1 MFIVTLTRKG
11 GSMRLFSLISLF
23 IFFCSTSA
31 GRTLDDILHHLDD
44 LYRSRSSRGVV
55 RMVITT
61 PHWEREL
68 EMRVWTRG
76 EELTLIKIT
85 APAREKGMGTLKAG
99 REMWNYLPAVN
110 KVIKIPPSMM
120 MGSWMGS
127 DFKNDD
133 LVKEYRFVE
142 DYTFEWVTAPEEEG
156 ANIVIQG
163 IPKPGRPIVWG
174 SVRVTL
180 RKNDLMP
187 VSYLYYD
194 QSGVP
199 VREMTFSRYKT
210 FSGRLL
216 PSVTELK
223 PLNKDGQKT
232 TLIYEEL
239 SLDVDV
245 PESLFSLRELRR
257 AL

>member
-1 MFIVTLTRKG
+1 
-11 GSMRLFSLISLF
+11 MRFLSLF
-23 IFFCSTSA
+23 FLIVLFCTTA
-31 GRTLDDILHHLDD
+31 AARTLEDILHHLDD

-142 DYTFEWVTAPEEEG
+142 DYTFEWITAPDGKEE
-156 ANIVIQG
+156 NIEILG
-163 IPKPGRPIVWG
+163 TPRPDRPIVWG

-180 RKNDLMP
+180 RKKDLMP

-199 VREMTFSRYKT
+199 VREMTFSGYRT

-216 PSVTELK
+216 PSMTELR

-239 SLDVDV
+239 SLDADV

-257 AL
+257 GL